1 MAAYGLDAECPHIF
15 DGTHFARWR
24 NWMQCNFKF
33 ISPQMWWIVDVGF
46 SCAIDKKVATQAQK
60 KCLHLDCQA
69 TNIFYSSMKD
79 NIFGEIMD
87 MKSAHEIWVFLNEK
101 YGMISK
107 EDVVPNV
114 EAHED
119 VEHDHNTMVVE
130 DCSTSWSS
138 EDDDDHSTRSL
149 DKDDDDATS
158 DANDDATSCTL
169 DDEDDGYESDAS
181 TSSSTTSP
189 HCFMSHDDT
198 KVSIGD
204 VIIDCDGPN
213 FELVCKLSKALRN
226 ELAKTNKLKNE
237 NSFLKTTC
245 EQQKHLLYVTTCSH
259 EELKLVHEELCVA
272 HDNLVKDHA
281 FLTKKI
287 SNEEIKTSESSSLGS
302 NDQSHIITNPCDV
315 GKKHVS
321 TSCDDLLSMPCSSHI
336 DACSTSMS
344 CETNLLKENNELKNE
359 VKNLSNKL
367 ERCYY
372 SKVTFEH
379 ILKTQRK
386 YGDKCGLGFKKKMTK
401 GERKQEKRKLSHFM
415 CYRCHEVGH
424 LANGCPNKEK
434 LKKIKE
440 EERLKHVK
448 CSKCRTW
455 GHLTSMCPT
464 KQLVKQ
470 QEEPQPKPQ
479 VEQEKKP
486 QTQGKFNHH
495 GDLMMKKKKT
505 RRGGRARHPMQIQ
518 DAKMMSKN
526 EDKKKAY
533 AHIKCFEC
541 KNDGHFASR
550 CPTKLEKKA
559 QATLKRQGNEKQHM
573 SMEEKAQSKRSCY
586 LCRERGHMAHS
597 CPLGNNSKPISIND
611 STMLRKDGNG
621 TSMVAIA
628 KHPAIHTKAM
638 PKYVAPNLRG
648 PKLVWVPSKSG

>member
-1 MAAYGLDAECPHIF
+1 MASSGIDDCETHIF
-15 DGTHFARWR
+15 DGTNFALWKNHMLDHFHAKGP
-24 NWMQCNFKF
+24 KF
-33 ISPQMWWIVDVGF
+33 CWIITNGLTHNLDH
-46 SCAIDKKVATQAQK
+46 KNLTKAQK
-60 KCLHLDCQA
+60 VLFELDCEA
-69 TNIFYSSMKD
+69 YCYL
-79 NIFGEIMD
+79 
-87 MKSAHEIWVFLNEK
+87 MKSLSFELFDRINSKGTAYEMWESIKHTFGDSSTWDDGKFKKEEPKVEI
-101 YGMISK
+101 
-107 EDVVPNV
+107 
-114 EAHED
+114 HED
-119 VEHDHNTMVVE
+119 VEHDQNKVVVE

-138 EDDDDHSTRSL
+138 ED
-149 DKDDDDATS
+149 
-158 DANDDATSCTL
+158 
-169 DDEDDGYESDAS
+169 EDDGYESDAS
-181 TSSSTTSP
+181 KSSSTSS
-189 HCFMSHDDT
+189 HSSMSHGDG
-198 KVSIGD
+198 KVSIGG
-204 VIIDCDGPN
+204 VIVDCDDPN
-213 FELVCKLSKALRN
+213 FELVCRLTKALRN
-226 ELAKTNKLKNE
+226 EMAKTRKLKNE
-237 NSFLKTTC
+237 NSFLKNTC
-245 EQQKHLLYVTTCSH
+245 EQQKHLLYVTTCTH

-281 FLTKKI
+281 FLTKKL

-302 NDQSHIITNPCDV
+302 NDQSHSVTNPCDV
-315 GKKHVS
+315 DMKHVS
-321 TSCDDLLSMPCSSHI
+321 TSCDDLLSIPCSSHV

-344 CETNLLKENNELKNE
+344 CETNLLKENNELNE
-359 VKNLSNKL
+359 QVKNLSNKL
-367 ERCYY
+367 ERCYN

-379 ILKTQRK
+379 ILKTQRI

-401 GERKQEKRKLSHFM
+401 GKRKQEREKLSHFM

-448 CSKCRTW
+448 CFKCRTW

-470 QEEPQPKPQ
+470 QVKPQPKPQ
-479 VEQEKKP
+479 VEQEKTP
-486 QTQGKFNHH
+486 QTQVKIYHD
-495 GDLMMKKKKT
+495 GDDLIMKKKKT
-505 RRGGRARHPMQIQ
+505 RRGGRARHTMQIQ

-541 KNDGHFASR
+541 KDDGHFASR

-573 SMEEKAQSKRSCY
+573 SKEEKAHSKRSCY

-597 CPLGNNSKPISIND
+597 CPLGNSSKPISIDNHNV
-611 STMLRKDGNG
+611 LRKDGNG

-628 KHPAIHTKAM
+628 KHPATHTKAS